1 MVPGAR
7 CEESGVRWCQV
18 PGFRWPHLDQGDGAL
33 PPVEPGV
40 EEEDPE
46 VGLPGGG
53 EEEEHKVGLPG
64 GGEEEEHEVGL
75 PGGGEE
81 EEHEE

>member
-1 MVPGAR
+1 MVTSMCRTPR
-7 CEESGVRWCQV
+7 KPRRH
-18 PGFRWPHLDQGDGAL
+18 PWPRAAELSAL

-53 EEEEHKVGLPG
+53 EEEEH
-64 GGEEEEHEVGL
+64 EVGL

>member
-1 MVPGAR
+1 M
-7 CEESGVRWCQV
+7 

-53 EEEEHKVGLPG
+53 EEEEH
-64 GGEEEEHEVGL
+64 EVGL